1 MTYNYTTSA
10 GSIVPGTTDTGNHTD
25 DGSTV
30 IMLPFPYRLYDAEF
44 ATVAVGSNGH
54 LTFGTPN
61 NNFGVTCIPVA
72 SATYAIGPYW
82 TDQCTGA
89 CFNVSGAG
97 LGIFTSVSG
106 AAPNRIFNIEWRT
119 AYYNSG
125 GTGVPL
131 NYEIRLYERRA
142 EFDVIYG
149 TVNTFSPPQARNLS
163 TGVQKTETAGQFTLQ
178 GCDST
183 GGMAPPV
190 SSGQLYHYTLTS
202 TNCAAL
208 PAPASF
214 LYVLN
219 ENSGGNNQVVGY
231 SVNETTGA
239 LTALSGFPLN
249 TGGTG
254 NSFNFW
260 ETLRADPVNQRLYA
274 INDGSDTV
282 SAFAINAASGLLT
295 PLPFSPITLGAGTWS
310 TLAVHP
316 TGSPLIVSQD
326 GGSGGVKSFSI
337 TSSSVSEAVGSP
349 FPGSSATGGGFSR
362 NGTYYYEGGDAGA
375 LFRGFSVNP
384 GNAVLTP
391 LAGSPFNSGGNN
403 PDAYTMDSQGRLFTA
418 TASSGTLLA
427 FTTASGIP
435 TAVTGNPFLSGLT
448 AALSGV
454 LHPNEQFY
462 FVLIQAPLPRSGVT
476 GLAAADP
483 ARR

>member
-1 MTYNYTTSA
+1 MDQSARVFPTASQGPAGAFLNGKIYVATGDGTANAFYIYDVATDVWSAGPARPGVADSYGAAAGAYKGKVFIVGGGAAGPTSTVSIYNVASNTWTPGPAAPSPVQLAGYTQVGQYLYVIGGFTSTVTNSTVSMRLDMSSNTWTTGPTFTPQRGDFGLAAAGTKLVAIGGDSTGADFFDPSAQVDELETTAWPSGTWVTSPDNLPTVRQGNSAGFVTSGRIGGEIWSTGGGTVGFINENLFRAAPTCVTYNYTTSA

-106 AAPNRIFNIEWRT
+106 VAPNRIFNIEWRT

-183 GGMAPPV
+183 WRNGAT
-190 SSGQLYHYTLTS
+190 GQQRS
-202 TNCAAL
+202 
-208 PAPASF
+208 
-214 LYVLN
+214 
-219 ENSGGNNQVVGY
+219 
-231 SVNETTGA
+231 
-239 LTALSGFPLN
+239 ALSLHAYFDEL
-249 TGGTG
+249 
-254 NSFNFW
+254 S
-260 ETLRADPVNQRLYA
+260 RASRAHRL
-274 INDGSDTV
+274 SLCPQ
-282 SAFAINAASGLLT
+282 SAK
-295 PLPFSPITLGAGTWS
+295 WK
-310 TLAVHP
+310 
-316 TGSPLIVSQD
+316 QQ
-326 GGSGGVKSFSI
+326 
-337 TSSSVSEAVGSP
+337 
-349 FPGSSATGGGFSR
+349 
-362 NGTYYYEGGDAGA
+362 
-375 LFRGFSVNP
+375 
-384 GNAVLTP
+384 
-391 LAGSPFNSGGNN
+391 
-403 PDAYTMDSQGRLFTA
+403 PDLWLQC
-418 TASSGTLLA
+418 
-427 FTTASGIP
+427 
-435 TAVTGNPFLSGLT
+435 
-448 AALSGV
+448 
-454 LHPNEQFY
+454 
-462 FVLIQAPLPRSGVT
+462 
-476 GLAAADP
+476 
-483 ARR
+483 